1 MLRRFR
7 LVEILVKILFDH
19 LHQNWV
25 KKFINRDVAQFG
37 RALRSGR
44 RGRVF
49 KSRRLDHKPH
59 YKAIYWLCNAVLIF
73 KAVTFCYVLDYRF
86 GTREVCANS
95 KGCPVLGRVFCSAVF
110 FVYCGSIFETLPT
123 ESYVGIE
130 LFFEMRYAF
139 VSPYIRYSPKH
150 RVPFEKVA

>member
-1 MLRRFR
+1 M
-7 LVEILVKILFDH
+7 
-19 LHQNWV
+19 
-25 KKFINRDVAQFG
+25 AQFG

-59 YKAIYWLCNAVLIF
+59 YKAVYWLCDAVLIF

-86 GTREVCANS
+86 GTREVCTNS
-95 KGCPVLGRVFCSAVF
+95 RGCPVLGRVFCSAVF

-130 LFFEMRYAF
+130 FFGVGYSSVFPFMRYCVKHEIPLLILLSVLNF
-139 VSPYIRYSPKH
+139 YIFIVKVAKSDLFYLGSYSP
-150 RVPFEKVA
+150 RV